1 MDTCETNLKICL
13 FEQLA
18 QMGKSLG
25 HANRLLILDILAQAP
40 TQVEILSK
48 KLGLS
53 IANVSKHLQQLK
65 QAGLVVNEVNGAL
78 RIYRLS
84 DPAIVPLIQ
93 AMRQVAENQMSEVST
108 ILNEKLHPRAPLMP
122 FNPKELKNALNNDQV
137 ILLDVRPQ
145 DEYQAGHI
153 EGAVNIPMEQLNQNI
168 STLSKNK
175 PVVVYC
181 RGPYCLWSYEA
192 VESLTQQD
200 IKASRMPDGFP
211 EWVFDQR
218 T

>member
-18 QMGKSLG
+18 QIGKSLG
-25 HANRLLILDILAQAP
+25 HANRLMILDILAQAP

-53 IANVSKHLQQLK
+53 VANVSKHLQHLK
-65 QAGLVVNEVNGAL
+65 QAGLVINEVNGAH

-93 AMRQVAENQMSEVST
+93 SMRQVAENQMSEVST

-122 FNPKELKNALNNDQV
+122 FNPKELKKALQNDQV
-137 ILLDVRPQ
+137 TLLDVRPQ

-153 EGAVNIPMEQLNQNI
+153 EGAVNIPIEQLNQNI
-168 STLSKNK
+168 STLSKDK

-192 VESLTQQD
+192 VEKLTKQD
-200 IKASRMPDGFP
+200 IPASRMPDGYP
-211 EWVFDQR
+211 EWFIAKV
-218 T
+218 

>member
-40 TQVEILSK
+40 TQVEVLSK

-53 IANVSKHLQQLK
+53 VANVSKHLQQLK
-65 QAGLVVNEVNGAL
+65 QTGLVINEINGAL

-93 AMRQVAENQMSEVST
+93 AMRQVAENQMTEVSS

-122 FNPKELKNALNNDQV
+122 FNPKELKKALQNDQV
-137 ILLDVRPQ
+137 TLLDVRPQ

-153 EGAVNIPMEQLNQNI
+153 EGAINIPMEELNQNI
-168 STLSKNK
+168 STFSKDK

-192 VESLTQQD
+192 VENLTKQD
-200 IKASRMPDGFP
+200 IQASRMTDGFP
-211 EWVFDQR
+211 EWSVENSN
-218 T
+218 

>member
-192 VESLTQQD
+192 VEKLTKQD
-200 IKASRMPDGFP
+200 IPASRMPDGYP
-211 EWVFDQR
+211 EWFIAKV
-218 T
+218 

>member
-40 TQVEILSK
+40 TQVEVLSK

-53 IANVSKHLQQLK
+53 VANVSKHLQQLK
-65 QAGLVVNEVNGAL
+65 QAGLVINEVNGAL

-93 AMRQVAENQMSEVST
+93 AMRQVAENQMTEVST

-122 FNPKELKNALNNDQV
+122 FNPKELKKALKDDQV

-153 EGAVNIPMEQLNQNI
+153 QGAINIPIEELNQNI
-168 STLSKNK
+168 STLSKDK

-192 VESLTQQD
+192 VENLTQQD

-211 EWVFDQR
+211 EWSVDQYS
-218 T
+218 